1 LKSGGEELV
10 AGWCRGM
17 LLVAFAPLGSILGY
31 FNFGNKEALDF
42 RNYETYDTSVS
53 IEEVLNLLDFGER
66 QSHVMCTT
74 V

>member
-1 LKSGGEELV
+1 LRSRGEELV
-10 AGWCRGM
+10 VRGCRGM
-17 LLVAFAPLGSILGY
+17 VLVELALLSSILGY

-53 IEEVLNLLDFGER
+53 IEEVLNLLDFIER
-66 QSHVMCTT
+66 QSHVMCTN